1 VQINEPCKLEKATDQ
16 GTGCPKNQEDK
27 YFSYQTIQNTLI
39 EQQILKKKK
48 KKNIEIRNLLQDNEE
63 TKRNLSNP
71 ITGLNTA
78 TI

>member
-48 KKNIEIRNLLQDNEE
+48 KKHRD
-63 TKRNLSNP
+63 
-71 ITGLNTA
+71 
-78 TI
+78 